1 MVLCAAAL
9 AETAR
14 WVVGRQVGLA
24 LRSVG
29 HVGRDSTSAANASRA
44 MHSHLLIDYELMG
57 PPPGYRGAVSNRMR
71 AELHLTHT
79 HEGGDRW
86 HEHKEYRH
94 R

>member
-29 HVGRDSTSAANASRA
+29 HVGRDSTSSAGLAC
-44 MHSHLLIDYELMG
+44 SHPHILTDVQIG
-57 PPPGYRGAVSNRMR
+57 PETF
-71 AELHLTHT
+71 AELLLWHT
-79 HEGGDRW
+79 HPGA
-86 HEHKEYRH
+86 KETHDHPELRSV